1 MSTPTHV
8 LMRHPE
14 LQLTAE
20 MATGAVDVWRAHG
33 WLLADEPDPAPA
45 QAENTDTDV
54 PPLADD
60 TTNRPAARKRAN
72 DSQEN

>member
-1 MSTPTHV
+1 MAATHV

-14 LQLTAE
+14 LGLTSE
-20 MATGAVDVWRAHG
+20 MAAGSEDIWRARG
-33 WLLADEPDPAPA
+33 WVLADEPDPAPPA
-45 QAENTDTDV
+45 DTDV
-54 PPLADD
+54 PPPADE